1 MANRSFLIKTIL
13 ILIIHTFVGNCEY
26 IQTEELV
33 LNESQ
38 PPNSE
43 LLDLNV
49 VKNKQANGAPIMFK
63 LIYDTELVNY
73 IFIDEKSRIVL
84 KKKLNYQEL
93 CSTVM
98 DASGK
103 CLLSLKIIAV
113 NENDFIEIPV
123 VVERALSSSV
133 AAKKSTTSGM
143 SNPQLQPLDF
153 ESPMYTAEL
162 TDDAVAGQLILSP
175 LLKDQAMVK
184 NKIEFSLTEG
194 VTDEFRIDTSNGR
207 IYLNQSAWS
216 LLLANKTSNYF
227 LAKKTFIIGFKAS
240 YKRLAN
246 EALNNAYYFD
256 YVLPAFAKVKVTVKH
271 LLPDVMVKSQI
282 LHKSL
287 NLEEETKLDK
297 TQTLT
302 LNLYEPIMVNSK
314 LFSVSFNELNLPNN
328 SINEWSFELNDKNL
342 FGIDLSKGG
351 LTIINRVKLNDLST
365 YRGSLRL
372 RETNRAGQTILAEV
386 NLVLRVDFDPLIFE
400 QAEYNVHVRNSDI
413 LNENLVRVAVKP
425 TQASKDPNRIKY
437 RLNEQDR
444 YFQIDSTTGWLTV
457 REQFDANQYFELHVT
472 ATNVEQQKSK
482 SVLLKLSID
491 CSFDTEKA
499 KSVHKQLTFDSFENS
514 PNQTQIGTLSTI
526 CSNLNLDYM
535 IKDSFEVNVCVGT
548 EQLNCSTDYLNR
560 SRFDLRTILDIKRQT
575 GYLVTKNLINSS
587 LFVKFLR
594 INEPLVIASLS
605 IRVEVV
611 GVSKLKTIIYNILLN
626 IHNVPKITNFY
637 KNFHVV
643 ADTASPALVEEENC
657 VYNYKFQVERQMAN
671 RSEAGYEQV
680 RFVRI
685 DQSSAQHL
693 PAEFKTS
700 SDRCA
705 PNFVIHNNGCLALVP
720 KDLNVCYKDNLLLK
734 AAVYTI
740 EFKLCFYDNN
750 KVSCSP
756 MYSQIIRVPANL
768 YTSGKLSVST
778 YEDYELEGLFI
789 NEQAVLNRS
798 VGFMSNLNSTGLKF
812 IMKNIGT
819 NVYFLIMASMLA
831 VTTVVL
837 VVILV
842 LFKVCQ
848 KKLDKQVNAVPDHR
862 SFPKIKMHSE

>member
-1 MANRSFLIKTIL
+1 M
-13 ILIIHTFVGNCEY
+13 
-26 IQTEELV
+26 
-33 LNESQ
+33 NEDQ
-38 PPNSE
+38 APNSE

-49 VKNKQANGAPIMFK
+49 VKQKQANGAVIMFK
-63 LIYDTELVNY
+63 LIYDTALVNY

-93 CSTVM
+93 CGNVE
-98 DASGK
+98 AGGK

-123 VVERALSSSV
+123 VVERTSSSSLAV
-133 AAKKSTTSGM
+133 KKSTTATGM
-143 SNPQLQPLDF
+143 SSLPPLQPLDF
-153 ESPMYTAEL
+153 ESPVYAAEL
-162 TDDAVAGQLILSP
+162 TDVAPAGHMILSP

-184 NKIEFSLTEG
+184 HKIEFSLTEG
-194 VTDEFRIDTSNGR
+194 VTDEFHIDNSNGR
-207 IYLNQSAWS
+207 IYLNRPAWS
-216 LLLANKTSNYF
+216 LLRANTSSNYF
-227 LAKKTFIIGFKAS
+227 QAKKTFIIGFKAS
-240 YKRLAN
+240 YRQLSN
-246 EALNNAYYFD
+246 EALNNAYYYE

-271 LLPDVMVKSQI
+271 VLPDVTVKCQL

-287 NLEEETKLDK
+287 NLEEQTSLDK

-302 LNLYEPIMVNSK
+302 LNLYEPIMSNSR
-314 LFSVSFNELNLPNN
+314 LISLSFNELNLQNN
-328 SINEWSFELNDKNL
+328 SINEWSFELNDKNAFEFEL
-342 FGIDLSKGG
+342 RKGG
-351 LTIINRVKLNDLST
+351 LTISNRVKLEDLST
-365 YRGSLRL
+365 YKGSLRL
-372 RETNRAGQTILAEV
+372 RETNRAGQNILAEV

-400 QAEYNVHVRNSDI
+400 QVEYNVHLRNSDI

-437 RLNEQDR
+437 RLNEPDR

-482 SVLLKLSID
+482 TVLLKLSID
-491 CSFDTEKA
+491 CSFDTGQTKRVD
-499 KSVHKQLTFDSFENS
+499 KRLTFNAFENS

-526 CSNLNLDYM
+526 CANLKLDYT
-535 IKDSFEVNVCVGT
+535 IKESFEVNVCVGA
-548 EQLNCSTDYLNR
+548 ERPNCSTDYLDR
-560 SRFDLRTILDIKRQT
+560 SRFDLRTILDMKRHT
-575 GYLVTKNLINSS
+575 SYLVTKNLINSS
-587 LFVKFLR
+587 LFVKFLS
-594 INEPLVIASLS
+594 INEPLIIASLS

-611 GVSKLKTIIYNILLN
+611 GVSKLKAINYSILLN
-626 IHNVPKITNFY
+626 IHNAPKITNFY

-643 ADTASPALVEEENC
+643 ADTGSPALIEDENC
-657 VYNYKFQVERQMAN
+657 VYNYMFQEEKQAVN
-671 RSEAGYEQV
+671 RSGAAEERV

-693 PAEFKTS
+693 PAEFKTG
-700 SDRCA
+700 SDLCA
-705 PNFVIHNNGCLALVP
+705 PSFVIHNNGCLALVP
-720 KDLNVCYKDNLLLK
+720 KDLNVCVKDNLLLN

-740 EFKLCFYDNN
+740 EFKLCFYDHN

-756 MYSQIIRVPANL
+756 LYSQIIRVPVDL
-768 YTSGKLSVST
+768 HTPSRLSVST
-778 YEDYELEGLFI
+778 YEDYELEGLFM

-798 VGFMSNLNSTGLKF
+798 AGFMSNLNTTGLKF

-819 NVYFLIMASMLA
+819 NVYFLIMASMLV
-831 VTTVVL
+831 VTTLVL

-848 KKLDKQVNAVPDHR
+848 RKLDKQSDAAPDHR
-862 SFPKIKMHSE
+862 TFPKLKMHSE